1 MCSKALTVSVR
12 DGDGREASGSAIRSR
27 ATALYALRL
36 RCLRLCSPQ
45 KERVPARCATL
56 PIGGFAFGG
65 SGTAVSNRCLTAEIS
80 GMVMDTTRRCGFAG
94 ITSYPVPRA
103 RGPWR
108 CGPGPTVRP
117 RAPAGARGG
126 PRPPTPDRAD
136 PEGPRAPR
144 LTCAQSVCHG
154 APCIKFSRPST
165 SFRTYEYYKGG

>member
-1 MCSKALTVSVR
+1 MATFERPQDPQFDQGQPLSTLFAYAVCVCALPRRSAFPRVALPCRSA
-12 DGDGREASGSAIRSR
+12 ASGV
-27 ATALYALRL
+27 
-36 RCLRLCSPQ
+36 Q
-45 KERVPARCATL
+45 VPL
-56 PIGGFAFGG
+56 
-65 SGTAVSNRCLTAEIS
+65 VSKRCLTAEIS

-144 LTCAQSVCHG
+144 LTCAQSVCHAG
-154 APCIKFSRPST
+154 RPRPAPCIKFSRPST

>member
-27 ATALYALRL
+27 ATALRTLFAYAVCVCALPR
-36 RCLRLCSPQ
+36 RSAFP
-45 KERVPARCATL
+45 RVAL
-56 PIGGFAFGG
+56 PCRSAA
-65 SGTAVSNRCLTAEIS
+65 SGVQVPLYRIVSNRCLTAVIS

-126 PRPPTPDRAD
+126 PRPPTPDRGAD

-144 LTCAQSVCHG
+144 LTCAQSVCARRSLHK
-154 APCIKFSRPST
+154 IFETVHVIS
-165 SFRTYEYYKGG
+165 YL